1 MPVAGVA
8 GVCGRVANAGV
19 GAGCGRVVV
28 GGAGC
33 RGVAW
38 APATAGTSAKPNA
51 ATTAMG
57 LASSVAPVAEGSD
70 TSVGALTVELVTSVP
85 LSKRSCARR
94 LATACWAA
102 MSERSVSVA
111 CCSVVIVLISVAS
124 ARKRT
129 SSAVIVWS

>member
-1 MPVAGVA
+1 M
-8 GVCGRVANAGV
+8 GV
-19 GAGCGRVVV
+19 GVIGCS
-28 GGAGC
+28 
-33 RGVAW
+33 
-38 APATAGTSAKPNA
+38 PAA
-51 ATTAMG
+51 
-57 LASSVAPVAEGSD
+57 VGSD

-94 LATACWAA
+94 LATACCAA

-124 ARKRT
+124 PARKRD